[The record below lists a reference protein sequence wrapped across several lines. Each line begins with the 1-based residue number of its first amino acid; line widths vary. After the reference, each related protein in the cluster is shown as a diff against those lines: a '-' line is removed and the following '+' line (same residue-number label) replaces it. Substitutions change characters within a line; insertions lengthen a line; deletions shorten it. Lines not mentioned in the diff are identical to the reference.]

1 MDKKKIRKDVSEY
14 AKLLAKSE
22 LSTRQA
28 AVGEVKEFGE
38 TRRVK
43 TCIQKANCIR
53 NVHIF
58 LAVNVWKLMLY
69 YTWCVFV
76 HAPSLCAAT

>member
-28 AVGEVKEFGE
+28 AVGKVKEFGE

-43 TCIQKANCIR
+43 TCIQKTNCIR
-53 NVHIF
+53 NVHI
-58 LAVNVWKLMLY
+58 LVAVNV
-69 YTWCVFV
+69 
-76 HAPSLCAAT
+76 

>member
-22 LSTRQA
+22 LSTRRA

-38 TRRVK
+38 TRRVE
-43 TCIQKANCIR
+43 TCIQKG
-53 NVHIF
+53 
-58 LAVNVWKLMLY
+58 KLY
-69 YTWCVFV
+69 KE
-76 HAPSLCAAT
+76 CAYVTDC